1 MTSEP
6 TRPRLTSGVPDQQAP
21 SPGSPG
27 GPRVRDRN
35 VTAAT
40 FGYLGAIFLGPVIP
54 LIVYLSVARRSPVA
68 RYHAATAVN
77 LSLTFLLYAVCC
89 AILGGLLA
97 LDNITAALIF
107 GLGLIWL
114 FWLSMLRY
122 LIRGVIA
129 ASRGEKNEIP
139 GWICARIVS

>member
-21 SPGSPG
+21 SPGPAG
-27 GPRVRDRN
+27 APRVRDRD
-35 VTAAT
+35 VTAAK

-97 LDNITAALIF
+97 LDNITVALIL
-107 GLGLIWL
+107 GLGLVFLLWV
-114 FWLSMLRY
+114 SMLRY

-139 GWICARIVS
+139 SWLCARIVS